1 MYVCRTLVKDKGY
14 LDSLPIL
21 RVGNRLSSISTRMGS
36 WVTPTAPTTKYT
48 ARSIGSIILW
58 RISKSKIISFEL
70 FYQQKPAAGLTHG
83 YSVQNG

>member
-1 MYVCRTLVKDKGY
+1 
-14 LDSLPIL
+14 
-21 RVGNRLSSISTRMGS
+21 MGS